1 MIAVDVKTVI
11 GSGVTQGHG
20 LGRGTSAR
28 GRTPRVSPRRPSL
41 MSTIARVALL
51 SSANTTEAARR
62 YADLTIDV
70 RLARVQS
77 A

>member
-1 MIAVDVKTVI
+1 
-11 GSGVTQGHG
+11 
-20 LGRGTSAR
+20 
-28 GRTPRVSPRRPSL
+28 

-70 RLARVQS
+70 RLARVRS